1 VEASWHP
8 NAHNFGD
15 ILLVISPEHVDT
27 IWHDRWSKEDIRR
40 RIQEITARPLRDL
53 LPNEDYAGIGA
64 LPDQANQR
72 QRSEEELNKKI
83 PKFQSTKNIH
93 IVVAGG
99 PAGKWSA
106 MFGGWASGIYGSVPT
121 SRKIEEMP

>member
-1 VEASWHP
+1 VESSWHP
-8 NAHNFGD
+8 KTHNFGD

-27 IWHDRWSKEDIRR
+27 IWHDRWTKEDIRR
-40 RIQEITARPLRDL
+40 RIQEVTARPLREL
-53 LPNEDYAGIGA
+53 LPTEDYGGAGA

-72 QRSEEELNKKI
+72 QRTEEELNRKI

-121 SRKIEEMP
+121 SRKIEEVP

>member
-1 VEASWHP
+1 MRTAE
-8 NAHNFGD
+8 NE
-15 ILLVISPEHVDT
+15 LV
-27 IWHDRWSKEDIRR
+27 SKVRQIMVMRE
-40 RIQEITARPLRDL
+40 L
-53 LPNEDYAGIGA
+53 NEMDYAGIGA
-64 LPDQANQR
+64 LPDQVNQR

>member
-1 VEASWHP
+1 M
-8 NAHNFGD
+8 
-15 ILLVISPEHVDT
+15 
-27 IWHDRWSKEDIRR
+27 
-40 RIQEITARPLRDL
+40 RDL
-53 LPNEDYAGIGA
+53 LPNEDYGGIGA

-93 IVVAGG
+93 IAVAGG